1 MAGIITINTD
11 AGFYPREKFGSY
23 AYWIKG
29 NGMFFRGSGGFRD
42 KCKNPQEAELKAII
56 NAVTILLSNAP
67 KFHFHKL
74 IINRDC
80 IHAKS
85 SKDGSDLEKLLAK
98 LIEKVR
104 YKCKP
109 SNPYDGQYPF
119 HEFRHIKAHT
129 HTNTKRN
136 WVNDWCDKQCK
147 LQLKN
152 YVKELKKQKNDKFK
166 KA

>member
-1 MAGIITINTD
+1 MSIVTINTD

-29 NGMFFRGSGGFRD
+29 GRLFLRGSGIFRD
-42 KCKNPQEAELKAII
+42 RCKNPQEAELKAII
-56 NAVTILLSNAP
+56 NAVTILLAYDKYDV
-67 KFHFHKL
+67 KFTKL

-85 SKDGSDLEKLLAK
+85 NENGSDLEKMLASLINK
-98 LIEKVR
+98 LKR
-104 YKCKP
+104 KCK
-109 SNPYDGQYPF
+109 YDGQYPF
-119 HEFRHIKAHT
+119 YEFRHIKAHM
-129 HTNTKRN
+129 HTKTKKN

-152 YVKELKKQKNDKFK
+152 YVKELKQKKNDKFK
-166 KA
+166 NA

>member
-1 MAGIITINTD
+1 MSIVTINTD

-29 NGMFFRGSGGFRD
+29 NGLFLRGSGVFRD

-56 NAVTILLSNAP
+56 NAVTMLLSDG
-67 KFHFHKL
+67 KSDIHKL

-85 SKDGSDLEKLLAK
+85 SKNGSELEKLLASLISK
-98 LIEKVR
+98 LR
-104 YKCKP
+104 RKCK
-109 SNPYDGQYPF
+109 YDGKYPF
-119 HEFRHIKAHT
+119 HEFRHIKAHV

-152 YVKELKKQKNDKFK
+152 YVKELKQKKNDKFK
-166 KA
+166 DA